1 MKPYLSAKYHDIN
14 HDEYLAIDIC
24 RGFRP
29 TFNIKVPQLIVHLI
43 KSCLDANPS
52 NRPTMGNVI
61 IVLKQWSYELGKIF
75 KFDQTELINFDQTEL
90 MKQVKEADEVN
101 KNSSNEILLD
111 KSLHD
116 IPQQIEFQLIS
127 IYQLSDNEL

>member
-1 MKPYLSAKYHDIN
+1 
-14 HDEYLAIDIC
+14 
-24 RGFRP
+24 
-29 TFNIKVPQLIVHLI
+29 
-43 KSCLDANPS
+43 
-52 NRPTMGNVI
+52 MGNVI

-111 KSLHD
+111 SSSYKIHSGAIYTSRLLNYNNLPEPKNSVDYYKQNDNIISKKFLESLHD